1 MTFSLSLQF
10 TSDSENIVYIITI
23 TLREEFSTALG
34 NVCSVSTDIKCVNN
48 CQ

>member
-1 MTFSLSLQF
+1 MFTDMTFSLFLQF

-34 NVCSVSTDIKCVNN
+34 MCAVSPRILNV
-48 CQ
+48 